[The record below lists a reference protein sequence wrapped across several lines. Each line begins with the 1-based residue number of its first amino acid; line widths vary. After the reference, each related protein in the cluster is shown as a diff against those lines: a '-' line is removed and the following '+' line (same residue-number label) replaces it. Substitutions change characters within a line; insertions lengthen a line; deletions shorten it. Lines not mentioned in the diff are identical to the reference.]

1 MSDPHAIEPVRSVML
16 YPREDGAEAPLAV
29 ETVARFFG
37 ERGGRVTVPREL
49 VSTQGLDVPDGC
61 EAVDAQDAAGTVD
74 LMIALGGDGTLLR
87 AARLVADY
95 GIPVVGVNLGD
106 LGFLSA
112 YGYAELEQGLEA
124 AHAGELVWE
133 RRQRLNVQIHRGGRA
148 TFEQVAC
155 NDMYIKHGE
164 VPRMLQLSTEVAGHH
179 MADYR
184 ADGLIICTPT
194 GSTAYN
200 LASGGPIVSAGTDTI
215 TITPICPHSLTH
227 RPAVISASDPVRIIY
242 RGPWD
247 GSAATLSVDGQWNQL
262 LEVGDEVVVDGHATP
277 LKLVP
282 PRATVFEVL
291 ANKLGWAGPRRRP
304 ST

>member
-1 MSDPHAIEPVRSVML
+1 MSAPHAIAPVRSVML
-16 YPREDGAEAPLAV
+16 YPREDGAEAPVAV
-29 ETVARFFG
+29 DTVTRFFQD
-37 ERGGRVTVPREL
+37 RGGRVTLPSEL
-49 VSTQGLDVPDGC
+49 VSTLDLDVPPGCDVIDGP
-61 EAVDAQDAAGTVD
+61 DAAGTVD

-87 AARLVADY
+87 AARLVADH

-112 YGYAELEQGLEA
+112 YARAELQTGLEA
-124 AHAGELVWE
+124 AYAGELVWE
-133 RRQRLNVQIHRGGRA
+133 RRLRLRVQVHRSGRA
-148 TFEQVAC
+148 CFEQLAC

-164 VPRMLQLSTEVAGHH
+164 VPRMLQLSTQVAGHH

-200 LASGGPIVSAGTDTI
+200 LAAGGPIVSAGTDTV

-227 RPAVISASDPVRIIY
+227 RPVVVSAAESVRIAY

-247 GSAATLSVDGQWNQL
+247 GSAATLSVDGQWNQP
-262 LEVGDEVVVDGHATP
+262 LEVGDEVVVGGDAIP

-291 ANKLGWAGPRRRP
+291 ATKLGWAGPRRNP